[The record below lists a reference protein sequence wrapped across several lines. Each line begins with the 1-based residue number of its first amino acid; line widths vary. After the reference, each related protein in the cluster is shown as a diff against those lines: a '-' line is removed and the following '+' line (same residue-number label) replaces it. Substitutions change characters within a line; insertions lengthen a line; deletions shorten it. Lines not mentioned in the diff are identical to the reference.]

1 MSRSQNSFIK
11 KQREKKKAQKRKEK
25 EERRKERMENNNKGG
40 DLSTVATET
49 AQAIIDNVIEQ
60 NKRIGTHGLP
70 IIKRLYEDKKEEPKQ

>member
-40 DLSTVATET
+40 DLSNMMAYVDEFGNITSEPPEK
-49 AQAIIDNVIEQ
+49 DS
-60 NKRIGTHGLP
+60 K
-70 IIKRLYEDKKEEPKQ
+70 EDKKEEPKQ

>member
-40 DLSTVATET
+40 DLSNMMAYVDKFGNITSEPPEK
-49 AQAIIDNVIEQ
+49 DS
-60 NKRIGTHGLP
+60 K
-70 IIKRLYEDKKEEPKQ
+70 EDKKEEPKQ